1 MAMVGDNVGN
11 KKWMVMI
18 NREGAGNNQE
28 MAQVLGKGLE
38 QVMVCV
44 LEIAAGKRGK
54 QLRGG
59 RGGRW

>member
-1 MAMVGDNVGN
+1 MAMVGDNIGN
-11 KKWMVMI
+11 KKWMVII

-28 MAQVLGKGLE
+28 IATSFRKGLE